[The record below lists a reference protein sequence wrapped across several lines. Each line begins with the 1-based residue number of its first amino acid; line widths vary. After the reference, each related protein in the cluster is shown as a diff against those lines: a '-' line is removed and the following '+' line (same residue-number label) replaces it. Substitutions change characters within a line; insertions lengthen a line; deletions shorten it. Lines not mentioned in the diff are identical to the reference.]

1 MHATTSPQTHTTP
14 KVLLVEDTP
23 FLRAAFGRLLRL
35 HGFDVREAT
44 DGRQALA
51 CLSSFRPQFVL
62 TDLMMP
68 GMDGYE
74 LIRALH
80 DDPATADVP
89 VVAITANA
97 TEEAEREA
105 REAGAAAVI
114 HKPIDLASLLSQ
126 LRELH
131 IT

>member
-1 MHATTSPQTHTTP
+1 MNGLTTPPKTP

-23 FLRAAFGRLLRL
+23 FLRTAFGRLLRL

-44 DGRQALA
+44 DGRQALD
-51 CLSSFRPQFVL
+51 CLEDFRPCFVL

-68 GMDGYE
+68 VMDGYA

-80 DDPATADVP
+80 ADPSTAGVP

-114 HKPIDLASLLSQ
+114 HKPIDLPRLLNQ
-126 LRELH
+126 LRELN